1 MKALFKINA
10 DESTFTRTIDV
21 AAEIEDAAKVAK
33 ETVFGSIPER
43 VQKAK
48 GFLQTQKKVLSTEK
62 HKGKCYRCEKAGHLA
77 PDCYFK
83 NATCNYCKLQGHLES
98 VCPKKKSKASIKTAK
113 FIFVCNATDASDN
126 FCRVPKL
133 QIPVY
138 INSQEVRMEL
148 DTATGRN
155 CFSQE
160 VWKKLGKSDL

>member
-83 NATCNYCKLQGHLES
+83 NLLAITVSFKVIWNLFARKR
-98 VCPKKKSKASIKTAK
+98 KAK
-113 FIFVCNATDASDN
+113 
-126 FCRVPKL
+126 R
-133 QIPVY
+133 Q
-138 INSQEVRMEL
+138 
-148 DTATGRN
+148 
-155 CFSQE
+155 
-160 VWKKLGKSDL
+160 